1 MSHKDEL
8 RPSRM
13 AKAFAEAPF
22 TRLSSACSEGTT
34 GTVRVLIVGYACS
47 PDRGGE
53 AANAWNLAW
62 HLSRSHDV
70 WVLAHPVS
78 RPVVEGFLAKH
89 RNSNVRFRWLA
100 GPRLLWDH
108 QGGNVAVAIHYLQWL
123 RQACA
128 KAAQLHEQI
137 DFDVIHHVSYGT
149 ISAPPPFWKLPVPF
163 VWGPVGGAQCVPP
176 AFHRYLH
183 SWSGREILR
192 NIRVASL
199 PFSFALR
206 GAARGSAIILATN
219 HETTEMLSKA
229 GAQNVRFFL
238 DSGVPS
244 SFVSRPRVQRR
255 KGRPFR
261 LLWVGRMQP
270 RKALPLALEALAETK
285 ELTAKVLIAG
295 DGEMR
300 AKWESYAKHLNL
312 GDKVEFLGHVPWNE
326 MSQLYQNADAFIF
339 TSLRDSFGSQV
350 LEAMAHGLPIL
361 TLDHQGVGTFVPPDV
376 GIKVPVAS
384 PRQTIAELANGIRR
398 IASCPEE
405 RQRMG
410 EAAQAFART
419 QTWERRADRIS
430 NFYEELQMRPSAS
443 REKAVCA

>member
-1 MSHKDEL
+1 
-8 RPSRM
+8 
-13 AKAFAEAPF
+13 
-22 TRLSSACSEGTT
+22 
-34 GTVRVLIVGYACS
+34 
-47 PDRGGE
+47 
-53 AANAWNLAW
+53 
-62 HLSRSHDV
+62 
-70 WVLAHPVS
+70 
-78 RPVVEGFLAKH
+78 
-89 RNSNVRFRWLA
+89 
-100 GPRLLWDH
+100 
-108 QGGNVAVAIHYLQWL
+108 
-123 RQACA
+123 
-128 KAAQLHEQI
+128 
-137 DFDVIHHVSYGT
+137 
-149 ISAPPPFWKLPVPF
+149 
-163 VWGPVGGAQCVPP
+163 
-176 AFHRYLH
+176 
-183 SWSGREILR
+183 
-192 NIRVASL
+192 
-199 PFSFALR
+199 
-206 GAARGSAIILATN
+206 
-219 HETTEMLSKA
+219 
-229 GAQNVRFFL
+229 
-238 DSGVPS
+238 
-244 SFVSRPRVQRR
+244 
-255 KGRPFR
+255 
-261 LLWVGRMQP
+261 MQP

-376 GIKVPVAS
+376 GIKVAVAS